1 MTRLVIEF
9 HQVQK
14 MFASSPKR
22 LVVPA
27 TQLSVRRDFCCT
39 TFDLLSHWSKRILG
53 ADVRHSSKK
62 VTKPELI
69 SHNSFQEPYSAMT
82 TSFYRI
88 FLFAVA
94 IWLLNM
100 VTLSAQT
107 FKTLYNFTA
116 SPTNSS
122 GNYTNSD
129 GAAPIAFVKIIQVN
143 LNMNF

>member
-1 MTRLVIEF
+1 
-9 HQVQK
+9 
-14 MFASSPKR
+14 
-22 LVVPA
+22 
-27 TQLSVRRDFCCT
+27 
-39 TFDLLSHWSKRILG
+39 
-53 ADVRHSSKK
+53 
-62 VTKPELI
+62 
-69 SHNSFQEPYSAMT
+69 MT

-122 GNYTNSD
+122 GNYTKSD